1 MINFFINN
9 QNREISNN
17 QNIEQSKQHRQLWAY
32 GEYYS
37 DPVNSWLSWNGSWR
51 SAWAYQSIWMQWDS
65 TQVFDLASFS
75 CVDSWNS
82 TTSVLI
88 SNSQYSISSVCRS
101 FDYYVDPTST
111 AVIEL
116 GTLQYPFKSL
126 GFVFVELL
134 NFHANTERTI
144 NVYLKENTKNYID
157 LSFNYIINMT
167 MVTISSYSI
176 TSRTPS
182 KAIIVAGEVN
192 DPTQGNITAYY
203 SNTTVFNILLNTKLN
218 KDKQLFSSLLL
229 SSTELSY
236 LSRQTQVVM
245 VHKSNF
251 TIDNIVLNSTFND
264 INSKYVFIFLIYLQN
279 RNFRMTNVDTQ
290 TSGAII
296 YTSDP
301 LNVFLENINIDYS
314 RNNCG
319 FFIGMFWNYPEAY
332 TDSTINSTNMRFY
345 YSAGDTLVSESVWF
359 PFLLNAPGTV
369 TLTKIYFDIY
379 GTVDNLDPS
388 LAYSVMQSW
397 FNTISDTH
405 FVNFKD
411 IYMTMSIPNYQGIK
425 INMIGVDLSPDPYHM
440 QNISISKWK

>member
-345 YSAGDTLVSESVWF
+345 YYKLTI
-359 PFLLNAPGTV
+359 LN
-369 TLTKIYFDIY
+369 
-379 GTVDNLDPS
+379 NL
-388 LAYSVMQSW
+388 
-397 FNTISDTH
+397 F
-405 FVNFKD
+405 
-411 IYMTMSIPNYQGIK
+411 
-425 INMIGVDLSPDPYHM
+425 
-440 QNISISKWK
+440 